1 MVHMGSLI
9 IRELYSV
16 DRTATSE
23 ADVSARG
30 PATVVLY
37 PFTL

>member
-9 IRELYSV
+9 IRELYNV
-16 DRTATSE
+16 DGTAASE
-23 ADVSARG
+23 VYVSARG